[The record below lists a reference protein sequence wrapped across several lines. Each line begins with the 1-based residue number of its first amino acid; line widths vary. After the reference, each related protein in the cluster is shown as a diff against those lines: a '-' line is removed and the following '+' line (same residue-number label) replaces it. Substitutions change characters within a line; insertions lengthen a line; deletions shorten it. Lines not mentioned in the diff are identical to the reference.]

1 MKMLSYCIIRQ
12 YGIRKII
19 TKPGHSR
26 GNALLNLQKY
36 PEAIT
41 SYQQA
46 IKYKPDY
53 QQAIEALKQAENQLP
68 QPKNR
73 PIIVPIVPTV
83 GMPNAN
89 Y

>member
-1 MKMLSYCIIRQ
+1 MYIIL
-12 YGIRKII
+12 YNKALVHRKNHYQSWYI
-19 TKPGHSR
+19 R

-36 PEAIT
+36 PEAIA

-73 PIIVPIVPTV
+73 PIIVPTV
-83 GMPNAN
+83 RMPNPN